1 MTVMPRVMILSG
13 DQEFGDRWHD
23 LAATSAILSRI
34 VAGDGH
40 HVVVR
45 NDVQAALA
53 TAPPVDLLVFNTSLG
68 GTEPGAGTALA
79 PASVAGLEAHVG
91 AGAAIL
97 AVHSAVM
104 SFPAWP
110 RWGEIIG
117 ARWLPDVS
125 GHPPQATAAI
135 RILADAGRGIADGL
149 RDFDTDDERY
159 TDLGLLGPRDVVA
172 EHDEAGRPHPL
183 AWVRSE
189 GAAAAPIGYLGLG
202 HDASGYRSPT
212 HRELVRRFVS
222 WACRSIST
230 SPRSTSH
237 RSTSHRRE
245 APYGSDGGARK
256 SPAGGSCS

>member
-1 MTVMPRVMILSG
+1 MTVMRRVMILSG

-23 LAATSAILSRI
+23 LAATSAILSQI

-45 NDVQAALA
+45 NDIQAALA

-79 PASVAGLEAHVG
+79 PASVAGLEAHVA
-91 AGAAIL
+91 AGGAIL

-117 ARWLPDVS
+117 AHWLPDVS
-125 GHPPQATAAI
+125 GHPPKATASI
-135 RILADAGRGIADGL
+135 RILAGSGGGIADGL
-149 RDFDTDDERY
+149 GDFNTDDERY
-159 TDLGLLGPRDVVA
+159 TDLGLIGPRNVVA

-183 AWVRSE
+183 AWVRSK
-189 GAAAAPIGYLGLG
+189 GAATAAPIGYLGLG
-202 HDASGYRSPT
+202 HDTSGYRSPT

-222 WACRSIST
+222 WAVGATST
-230 SPRSTSH
+230 SPRSTSD
-237 RSTSHRRE
+237 RGE
-245 APYGSDGGARK
+245 APHGSDGRVRK
-256 SPAGGSCS
+256 SPTGG

>member
-1 MTVMPRVMILSG
+1 MTLCESAFHSRMTVMPRVMILSG

-23 LAATSAILSRI
+23 LAATSSVLSRI
-34 VAGDGH
+34 LSGDGH
-40 HVVVR
+40 HVVCR

-53 TAPPVDLLVFNTSLG
+53 TVSAVDLLVFNTSLG
-68 GTEPGAGTALA
+68 GSHPGAGTGLA
-79 PASVAGLEAHVG
+79 PSSVAGLEAHVA
-91 AGAAIL
+91 AGGAIL

-110 RWGEIIG
+110 RWAEIIG

-125 GHPPQATAAI
+125 GHPPKATARV
-135 RILADAGRGIADGL
+135 RIAAGAGRGIGDGL

-159 TDLGLLGPRDVVA
+159 TSLGLLGSRDIVA

-202 HDASGYRSPT
+202 HDISGYRSPT

-222 WACRSIST
+222 WACRATSISD
-230 SPRSTSH
+230 
-237 RSTSHRRE
+237 RRGGPHSSE
-245 APYGSDGGARK
+245 GGAKRF
-256 SPAGGSCS
+256 PAGG

>member
-68 GTEPGAGTALA
+68 GTEPGAGTGAGTALA
-79 PASVAGLEAHVG
+79 PASVAGLEAHVA
-91 AGAAIL
+91 AGGAIL

-117 ARWLPDVS
+117 AHWLPDVS
-125 GHPPQATAAI
+125 GHPPKATASI
-135 RILADAGRGIADGL
+135 RILAGSGGGIADGL
-149 RDFDTDDERY
+149 GDFNTDDERY
-159 TDLGLLGPRDVVA
+159 TDLGLIGPRNVVA

-189 GAAAAPIGYLGLG
+189 GAATAAPIGYLGLG
-202 HDASGYRSPT
+202 HDTSGYRSPT

-222 WACRSIST
+222 WAVGANST
-230 SPRSTSH
+230 SPRSTADRGEASH
-237 RSTSHRRE
+237 
-245 APYGSDGGARK
+245 GSDGRVRK
-256 SPAGGSCS
+256 SPTGG